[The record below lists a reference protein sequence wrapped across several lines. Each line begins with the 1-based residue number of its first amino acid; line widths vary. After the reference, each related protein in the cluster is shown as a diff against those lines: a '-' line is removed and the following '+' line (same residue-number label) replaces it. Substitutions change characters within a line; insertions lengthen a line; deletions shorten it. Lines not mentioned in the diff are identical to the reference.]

1 MIELG
6 YPANYL
12 DECVA
17 DSFGVKVNDLLSP
30 SYIDKENKIMEEE
43 YNEILKY
50 KLTSFPALVI
60 NNKVV
65 TGILKE
71 LGIAKVL
78 CNNVKIKPNFCSAFT
93 GVSEAHIHKGIKIKM
108 IYFLIFM
115 LIFVNIS
122 MFFICRAYILEK
134 INDRVKSG
142 SIDID
147 GRINNVIN
155 NYFAL
160 KNNNNDY
167 KAFDSKN

>member
-1 MIELG
+1 M
-6 YPANYL
+6 
-12 DECVA
+12 
-17 DSFGVKVNDLLSP
+17 
-30 SYIDKENKIMEEE
+30 
-43 YNEILKY
+43 
-50 KLTSFPALVI
+50 I

-78 CNNVKIKPNFCSAFT
+78 CNNVKIKPNFCSALT
-93 GVSEAHIHKGIKIKM
+93 GISEAHINKGIETNRI
-108 IYFLIFM
+108 IYVLIFM

-122 MFFICRAYILEK
+122 MFFMCRAYILEK

-167 KAFDSKN
+167 KAFDSKNQVIEMKEGNVNTI